1 MEENT
6 FPSYQ
11 REKIAALMQDA
22 WFDGAARLLE
32 LTHPQ
37 LNLAAARV
45 NRLVK
50 SEFSNITPANVRDF
64 ITHLEV
70 VLFHLQRLQDEVD
83 FCKRQIKHAEELLKP
98 FTNEKGN

>member
-6 FPSYQ
+6 FPSCQ
-11 REKIAALMQDA
+11 RGKIAALMQDA
-22 WFDGAARLLE
+22 WIDGASRLLA
-32 LTHPQ
+32 LSYPQ

-45 NRLVK
+45 VRLVK
-50 SEFSNITPANVRDF
+50 SEFSNITPADVRDF
-64 ITHLEV
+64 ITHLEI

-98 FTNEKGN
+98 FTQEKGN

>member
-1 MEENT
+1 MEEKA
-6 FPSYQ
+6 FPSCQ
-11 REKIAALMQDA
+11 REKIAAQMRDA
-22 WFDGAARLLE
+22 WIDGASRLLE

-45 NRLVK
+45 ARLVK
-50 SEFSNITPANVRDF
+50 SEFSNITAADVRDF

-83 FCKRQIKHAEELLKP
+83 FCKRTIKHAEELLKP

>member
-1 MEENT
+1 MEEKA
-6 FPSYQ
+6 FPSCQ

-22 WFDGAARLLE
+22 WIDGAARLLE

-50 SEFSNITPANVRDF
+50 SEFSNITPADVRDF

-70 VLFHLQRLQDEVD
+70 VLFHLQRLQDEVF
-83 FCKRQIKHAEELLKP
+83 FCKRKINHAKDILKA

>member
-6 FPSYQ
+6 FPSVH

-22 WFDGAARLLE
+22 WIDGASRLLE
-32 LTHPQ
+32 LSHPQ

-45 NRLVK
+45 ARLVK
-50 SEFSNITPANVRDF
+50 SEFSNITPADVRDF
-64 ITHLEV
+64 IAHLEV
-70 VLFHLQRLQDEVD
+70 VLFHLQRLQDEVY
-83 FCKRQIKHAEELLKP
+83 FCKRKINHAKDILKA

>member
-11 REKIAALMQDA
+11 REKIAALMCDA
-22 WFDGAARLLE
+22 WIDGASRLLE
-32 LTHPQ
+32 LSHPQ

-45 NRLVK
+45 ARLVK
-50 SEFSNITPANVRDF
+50 TEFSDIRPANVRDF

-70 VLFHLQRLQDEVD
+70 VLFHLKRLQDEVD
-83 FCKRQIKHAEELLKP
+83 YCKRQIKHAEELLKP
-98 FTNEKGN
+98 FTQEKGN